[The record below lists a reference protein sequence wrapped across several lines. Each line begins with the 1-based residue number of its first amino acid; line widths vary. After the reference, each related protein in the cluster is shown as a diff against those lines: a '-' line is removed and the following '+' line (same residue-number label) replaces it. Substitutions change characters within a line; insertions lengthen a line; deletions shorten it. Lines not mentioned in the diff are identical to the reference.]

1 LNGYEELQTPMSKLL
16 PQPWMQKTI
25 RNVIAYGLFAV
36 FALMGVAITFCVRS
50 VIYGLCVALAVSW
63 QVTYLIFVWGLFI
76 MFVPYIFLIGLLD
89 FHLLNEAVATGTLR
103 QRALKILAIE
113 GGIGLVSLVLMG
125 VLALMGY
132 PPAF

>member
-1 LNGYEELQTPMSKLL
+1 MSNILRE
-16 PQPWMQKTI
+16 PRVQKTI
-25 RNVIAYGLFAV
+25 HYAIAYVLFGV
-36 FALMGVAITFCVRS
+36 FALLGVAITLCVRS
-50 VIYGLCVALAVSW
+50 DIYGMCVALGVSW

-89 FHLLNEAVATGTLR
+89 FHLLNDAAAKGTLR
-103 QRALKILAIE
+103 QRALKIFAIE

-125 VLALMGY
+125 VLAVLGY

>member
-1 LNGYEELQTPMSKLL
+1 MSKLL
-16 PQPWMQKTI
+16 PQPWLQKI
-25 RNVIAYGLFAV
+25 MRNAVAYGLFGV

-89 FHLLNEAVATGTLR
+89 FHLLSNAAQGTLP
-103 QRALKILAIE
+103 QRALKIFAVE
-113 GGIGLVSLVLMG
+113 GGIGLVALILMG
-125 VLALMGY
+125 VLALLGY

>member
-1 LNGYEELQTPMSKLL
+1 MSKIL
-16 PQPWMQKTI
+16 PEKTI
-25 RNVIAYGLFAV
+25 HYVMAYVLFGV
-36 FALMGVAITFCVRS
+36 FALLGLAITFCVRS

-76 MFVPYIFLIGLLD
+76 MIVPYIFLIGLLD
-89 FHLLNEAVATGTLR
+89 YYLNDAAAKGTLR

-113 GGIGLVSLVLMG
+113 GGIGLASLVMMG
-125 VLALMGY
+125 VLAVLGY